1 VAAAATPPRALA
13 VLAALAVVV
22 TAAVRQEQV
31 PQVRDT
37 QVVLLLVAT
46 VVAARARWVAQTPT
60 AKVATERRATGA
72 PPLLRCMQ
80 AVVVLAAT
88 RVWVASSP
96 QGAQAAAVLAYR
108 QRVLATGQEAMV
120 AAAFLTLGAVVRV
133 VRAALLPKLVAM
145 AVRALSSSD
154 TRWPHN
160 G

>member
-1 VAAAATPPRALA
+1 MAAAATPPRALA

-60 AKVATERRATGA
+60 VKVATERQATGA

-96 QGAQAAAVLAYR
+96 QVAQAAVVLAYR